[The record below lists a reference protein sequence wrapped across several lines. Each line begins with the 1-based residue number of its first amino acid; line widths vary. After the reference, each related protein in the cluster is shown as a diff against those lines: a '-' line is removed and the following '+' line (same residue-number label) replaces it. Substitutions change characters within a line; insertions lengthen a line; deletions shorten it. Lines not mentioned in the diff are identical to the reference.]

1 MLLEI
6 RIGSDFKVCISSK
19 PIRYDFL
26 IRLDS
31 FMNHTAIAGNLTQY
45 TPDIKAID
53 DVDPSIKLLLGE
65 TNSDYVN
72 LGMDQ
77 VEGVF
82 GSSLWLADYLLYGM
96 SQVRFFYFS
105 LHDIKTHAYN
115 MKNISRFNLIQ
126 GTNFGYAGW
135 VPVHYNGQAPHVRP
149 PLYGQILAADVIGHH
164 QDVRIAPIDLGHWD
178 LSAYAVYQSGILAK
192 YVVINFDEWNTTTHY
207 PRPSRK
213 FDLHVP
219 PKVRS
224 AEIERLIGPGASST
238 TEISWRGVGWN
249 WTEEDGR
256 LGSSGKDKIEVI
268 RTQGGILALE
278 VPSTQAVVV
287 NLV

>member
-1 MLLEI
+1 
-6 RIGSDFKVCISSK
+6 
-19 PIRYDFL
+19 
-26 IRLDS
+26 
-31 FMNHTAIAGNLTQY
+31 MNHTAVAGNLTQY
-45 TPDIKAID
+45 IPDMKAIKEA
-53 DVDPSIKLLLGE
+53 DPSIKLVLGE

-96 SQVRFFYFS
+96 SQVRIS
-105 LHDIKTHAYN
+105 CTNSMNVIRNTHK

-164 QDVRIAPIDLGHWD
+164 KDVQIAPINLDHWD
-178 LSAYAVYQSGILAK
+178 LSAYAVYQAGILAK
-192 YVVINFDEWNTTTHY
+192 YVVINLDVWNTTTHY

-213 FDLHVP
+213 FELR
-219 PKVRS
+219 VRS
-224 AEIERLIGPGASST
+224 KVHSAEVKRLFGPGASST
-238 TEISWRGVGWN
+238 TEISWGGVSWN
-249 WTEEDGR
+249 WTENGR
-256 LGSSGKDKIEVI
+256 LGRTGEDKVEVI
-268 RTQGGILALE
+268 RTHAGILSLE
-278 VPSTQAVVV
+278 VHSTEAIIVS
-287 NLV
+287 LY